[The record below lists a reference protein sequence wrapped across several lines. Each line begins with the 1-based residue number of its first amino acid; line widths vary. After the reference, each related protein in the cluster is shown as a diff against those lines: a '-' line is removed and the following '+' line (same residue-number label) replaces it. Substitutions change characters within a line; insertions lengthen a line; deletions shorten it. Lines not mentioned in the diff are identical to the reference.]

1 MCVYIYICTY
11 MMNVDALM
19 CGKYPNQGVIQK
31 LTEQTFP
38 KDGTYRTRAG
48 IRILNLSKNL
58 ETLD

>member
-1 MCVYIYICTY
+1 